1 LSFINFIF
9 VLAATGVL
17 AAQDTSAT
25 VSGEIRDITGAPITG
40 TNVELKLQDSPGTVF
55 SVQADQDGKF
65 RFSVLPPGMYTLKL
79 KQAGF
84 QMVTLKSIRLAE
96 GEQKTLPLLRL
107 YVGFCGVPRS
117 PDFLELMPAAE
128 QHVGNLRGHVVREQ
142 KHYPG
147 PPIAHAIVTLL
158 CGDGKVCSET
168 KTDVNGEFLFF
179 NLPAGNDFTIR
190 VTHPGFY
197 LLDDMDYVVRAGFES
212 TFWPISLEHCP
223 NGNCDPRLRPKKP
236 LGLCE

>member
-1 LSFINFIF
+1 
-9 VLAATGVL
+9 
-17 AAQDTSAT
+17 
-25 VSGEIRDITGAPITG
+25 
-40 TNVELKLQDSPGTVF
+40 
-55 SVQADQDGKF
+55 
-65 RFSVLPPGMYTLKL
+65 MYTLTL
-79 KQAGF
+79 KQPGF

-107 YVGFCGVPRS
+107 YVGFYGAPRS
-117 PDFLELMPAAE
+117 PDFLELMPAE
-128 QHVGNLRGHVVREQ
+128 QLVGNLHGHVVREQ

-158 CGDGKVCSET
+158 CGDGKVCGET

-179 NLPAGNDFTIR
+179 NLAAGDDFTIR

-197 LLDDMDYVVRAGFES
+197 MLDDKNYKVRAGFES
-212 TFWPISLEHCP
+212 TFLPISLEHCT